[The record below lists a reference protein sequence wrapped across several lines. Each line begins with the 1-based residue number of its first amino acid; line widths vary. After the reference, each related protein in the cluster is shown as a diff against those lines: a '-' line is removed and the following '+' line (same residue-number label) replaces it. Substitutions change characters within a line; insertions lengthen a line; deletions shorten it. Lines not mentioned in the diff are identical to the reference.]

1 MRRLLSYLW
10 IDLYLVSMSV
20 LRHALFPFIRLLS
33 VVFVFALTFL
43 LVSCGDDSNGSDY
56 SFDRT
61 IQEPLI
67 EKRCVAGTPSD
78 TAECYL
84 LQWRN
89 PTSTEGFV
97 AVHIWVDTTWVGST
111 DTEVDDKDKANSIRI
126 SADSALLADSLDI
139 TSYLKPYLD
148 RDTIQIVI
156 WAEFSGSGLAGRV
169 MHSFVI
175 LGDDIV
181 PGRVQVRDSAGFDEM
196 TFQWTRPIDQVD
208 FYRQDRID
216 GPIVGYNFVLKA
228 PSGISLVKARAQALL
243 SIGGVKATL
252 HNEKQFYFDEGK
264 ISLIDATS
272 AENEIHFAIPD
283 GKGFSSDTLLD
294 RIGLYIG
301 ALPSE
306 TQFEVG
312 IDAMDSAGN
321 SSYSERRMVST
332 TDEYRPLI
340 GSRIWFASDP
350 VDSSKARID
359 SNRIYIYWPLSL
371 DPLKLSHGIVV
382 DTALKIPTGCVE
394 GDCFRQVSHYIVEHY
409 SEGEWKSI
417 REGTA
422 DEKSVERPRANLLE
436 GQMTPT
442 AKGLFVGDT
451 LKWVAPGV
459 DSIRVR
465 IRSVDSSGA
474 VSSWLEQRIHIGRG
488 ALSAQIQCPDG
499 FLSVHKR
506 AGADTTAYAVFCME
520 QLEHRISDQFSRNVL
535 FSDARKA
542 CQALSGNGLTVDL
555 CQADDWFSA
564 CSERGSSYGTLQEAP
579 FYAHDYLVNY
589 CNVSTGDSLSAQSLQ
604 NRYDRCVSSAGILD
618 LPGQLQEWVL
628 GSDSN
633 GVLPRI
639 KGSSYLEYDVPDPT
653 LLAKCNALS
662 TPKRWRPKLVRDTIY
677 LYKNG
682 VAIDTLLKLDTAR
695 PLYRVVAPS
704 AFADTIYWYQVEHP
718 STGDSLGLDYV
729 DAREYARR
737 TTLDSLAYIQA
748 LAGPLKYRYLR
759 SERLLIMRGSDTL
772 AGSSWFYTDPSL
784 GFRCC
789 AVPNP

>member
-1 MRRLLSYLW
+1 
-10 IDLYLVSMSV
+10 MSV
-20 LRHALFPFIRLLS
+20 FRHTRSPFLRHLSLLF
-33 VVFVFALTFL
+33 VVFIGSI

-67 EKRCVAGTPSD
+67 EKRCLAGSSAD
-78 TAECYL
+78 TLECYL

-97 AVHIWVDTTWVGST
+97 AVHIWVDTTWVGSA

-126 SADSALLADSLDI
+126 SADSALLSDSLDI

-148 RDTIQIVI
+148 RDTIQIAI
-156 WAEFSGSGLAGRV
+156 WAEYSGSGLPGRV

-175 LGDDIV
+175 LGDDII

-196 TFQWTRPIDQVD
+196 TFEWTRPIDQVD

-228 PSGISLVKARAQALL
+228 PTSASLVKARASALIT
-243 SIGGVKATL
+243 IGGVKVT
-252 HNEKQFYFDEGK
+252 HFSEKQYYFDEGK
-264 ISLIDATS
+264 INLIDAIS
-272 AENEIHFAIPD
+272 ATNEIHFAIPD
-283 GKGFSSDTLLD
+283 GKGFAADTLLD
-294 RIGLYIG
+294 RILLYLQD
-301 ALPSE
+301 LPSE
-306 TQFEVG
+306 TQLEVG

-321 SSYSERRMVST
+321 SSYSERRIVST
-332 TDEYRPLI
+332 TDAYRPLI
-340 GSRIWFASDP
+340 GTRIWFARDP
-350 VDSSKARID
+350 VDSSKALID
-359 SNRIYIYWPLSL
+359 SNRIYIYWPLSV
-371 DPLKLSHGIVV
+371 DPLKTSHGIIV
-382 DTALKIPTGCVE
+382 DSTLKIPTGCVE

-409 SEGEWKSI
+409 SDGAWKSI

-422 DEKSVERPRANLLE
+422 DEKSVERPRATLLE
-436 GQMTPT
+436 GKMTAST
-442 AKGLFVGDT
+442 KGLYIGDT
-451 LKWVAPGV
+451 LKWIAPGV
-459 DSIRVR
+459 DSIRIR

-474 VSSWLEQRIHIGRG
+474 VSNWLEQRIAIGRG
-488 ALSAQIQCPDG
+488 ALSAQISCPQG
-499 FLSVHKR
+499 FLPVHKR
-506 AGADTTAYAVFCME
+506 AGADTSDYAFFCME
-520 QLEHRISDQFSRNVL
+520 QFEHRTASQFIRNVL
-535 FSDARKA
+535 FTEAREA

-555 CQADDWFSA
+555 CKADDWFSA

-579 FYAHDYLVNY
+579 FYAHDYLMNY
-589 CNVSTGDSLSAQSLQ
+589 CNVSTGDSLSAQ
-604 NRYDRCVSSAGILD
+604 NMAARHDRCVSSAGIRD
-618 LPGQLQEWVL
+618 LPGHLQEWVL
-628 GSDSN
+628 GSEN
-633 GVLPRI
+633 TTIVPRI

-662 TPKRWRPKLVRDTIY
+662 TPKRWRPKLVRDTVY

-682 VAIDTLLKLDTAR
+682 VAIDTLLKIDTTR
-695 PLYRVVAPS
+695 QLYRVLAPS
-704 AFADTIYWYQVEHP
+704 AFADTIYWYRVEHP

-748 LAGPLKYRYLR
+748 LAGPLRYRYMR
-759 SERLLIMRGSDTL
+759 SERLLIMRGTDTL

-789 AVPNP
+789 AVPSP